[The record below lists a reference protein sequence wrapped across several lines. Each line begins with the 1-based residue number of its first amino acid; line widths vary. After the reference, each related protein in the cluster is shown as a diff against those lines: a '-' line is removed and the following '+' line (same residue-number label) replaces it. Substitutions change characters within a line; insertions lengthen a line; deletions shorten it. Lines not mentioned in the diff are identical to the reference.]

1 MFLCLL
7 LCWPF
12 LAGPA
17 LLQSW
22 CPGFSS
28 LWLLLLR
35 NTGPRVLALQQSR
48 RVGSVAVAHK
58 LNSWRHGLRG
68 SEAFEILPGSGVEPM
83 SSAPAGG
90 FFTTVPTG
98 EARPSNI
105 RVVNSASFLPLLR
118 AWVPW
123 PWCTSPLRGVGMTNP
138 RYPRAGNCA
147 GLWICDSNGVSAA
160 ESCLIQWQRVV
171 DARHSERGNLCQL
184 VLCPCV
190 LTKQYSTFADS
201 SVPLPCP
208 SPRPRNQ
215 CGCGPTVS
223 QCSITACQREMLSKP
238 LPP

>member
-1 MFLCLL
+1 MLSRSVVSDSATPWTVPHQAPLSERL
-7 LCWPF
+7 SR
-12 LAGPA
+12 G
-17 LLQSW
+17 
-22 CPGFSS
+22 SS
-28 LWLLLLR
+28 L
-35 NTGPRVLALQQSR
+35 PRDQA
-48 RVGSVAVAHK
+48 RVSS
-58 LNSWRHGLRG
+58 L
-68 SEAFEILPGSGVEPM
+68 E

>member
-1 MFLCLL
+1 MKRQGHGFFHRTSRKKHSPANTSSSALGNSKRRSQPRRTWSLASRAAGRRHLYMFLCLL

-90 FFTTVPTG
+90 FFTTEPPGKPT
-98 EARPSNI
+98 A
-105 RVVNSASFLPLLR
+105 
-118 AWVPW
+118 
-123 PWCTSPLRGVGMTNP
+123 
-138 RYPRAGNCA
+138 
-147 GLWICDSNGVSAA
+147 
-160 ESCLIQWQRVV
+160 
-171 DARHSERGNLCQL
+171 
-184 VLCPCV
+184 
-190 LTKQYSTFADS
+190 K
-201 SVPLPCP
+201 
-208 SPRPRNQ
+208 
-215 CGCGPTVS
+215 
-223 QCSITACQREMLSKP
+223 
-238 LPP
+238 